1 MWSRQ
6 PRSFQGVNPHGRPD
20 GWTEGGQGRMTGRAG
35 SGAASFVRLH
45 GRLHRSFTISNNHHI
60 ESILSISPCSIGKK
74 RERVRSEI
82 RDEGVPIP
90 RPSSTKLKLV
100 SQFQWVATLSLRDNG
115 CFWCMIL
122 ENRGPIYTNCSSFPP
137 LCHGVCGSIKKKDF
151 TSVLKNWF

>member
-1 MWSRQ
+1 
-6 PRSFQGVNPHGRPD
+6 
-20 GWTEGGQGRMTGRAG
+20 MTGRAG

-90 RPSSTKLKLV
+90 RPSSTKLIGLSV
-100 SQFQWVATLSLRDNG
+100 PMGSYFELERQWVFLVYDTR
-115 CFWCMIL
+115 
-122 ENRGPIYTNCSSFPP
+122 E
-137 LCHGVCGSIKKKDF
+137 
-151 TSVLKNWF
+151 